1 MLVSEARFSKI
12 LYILV
17 KSALVYIIPI
27 KKQHNFMKPVE
38 SQSCEHLVVHKTVL
52 VVFFSRSLVFYF
64 CHIVSFSL

>member
-27 KKQHNFMKPVE
+27 KKQQHNFMKAVE

-52 VVFFSRSLVFYF
+52 VGFFFQKFSVLFLSYCVF
-64 CHIVSFSL
+64 